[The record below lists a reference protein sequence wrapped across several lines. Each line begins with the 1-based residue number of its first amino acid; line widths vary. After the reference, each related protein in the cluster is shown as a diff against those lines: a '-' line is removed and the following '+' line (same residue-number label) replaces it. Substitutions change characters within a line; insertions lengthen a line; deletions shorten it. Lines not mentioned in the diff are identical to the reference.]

1 MGGCLYVPKIKLTL
15 QFFSELWG
23 SYFLVVQK
31 FFVKK
36 GKINVLLESKL
47 ILIKTLRK
55 STGHCKNLKAHIYF
69 ASLAST
75 AQIGTI

>member
-1 MGGCLYVPKIKLTL
+1 MGGCLYVPKIELTL

-31 FFVKK
+31 SFVKK

-55 STGHCKNLKAHIYF
+55 STGHCKILI
-69 ASLAST
+69 
-75 AQIGTI
+75 